1 MVIVF
6 AEQSF
11 EIQDFINNVLH
22 FMSPTVVY
30 MSDDHQKLFIP
41 QCHGCSGIERTYE
54 RVKLPWQS
62 LGIKIHNIKHE
73 INLCVVGVVVLVPVR
88 PRPST
93 PSIVME
99 GYQRCY
105 CSAAV
110 THIRTA
116 ALWTELLRAKVPRSN
131 RNTITHL
138 ESFIVIVSWLYL
150 P

>member
-11 EIQDFINNVLH
+11 EIQDFINNFLH
-22 FMSPTVVY
+22 FMSSTVVY

-41 QCHGCSGIERTYE
+41 QCHGCSGIERTDE

-73 INLCVVGVVVLVPVR
+73 INLCVVGVVVLVPVHVQAHY
-88 PRPST
+88 PSSRKAT
-93 PSIVME
+93 YV
-99 GYQRCY
+99 
-105 CSAAV
+105 
-110 THIRTA
+110 
-116 ALWTELLRAKVPRSN
+116 
-131 RNTITHL
+131 
-138 ESFIVIVSWLYL
+138 VIVLQ

>member
-62 LGIKIHNIKHE
+62 LGIKIHNIKPE
-73 INLCVVGVVVLVPVR
+73 INLCVVVGVVVLVPVHVQAHH
-88 PRPST
+88 PSSWKAT
-93 PSIVME
+93 NV
-99 GYQRCY
+99 
-105 CSAAV
+105 
-110 THIRTA
+110 
-116 ALWTELLRAKVPRSN
+116 
-131 RNTITHL
+131 
-138 ESFIVIVSWLYL
+138 VIVLQ